1 MRRTKSGLPK
11 HCGWNTDRHGTR
23 RVRFRK
29 GGFSTYLTGIP
40 WSEDFMRQYA
50 AALEGVEA
58 RKTMIGADR
67 SPAGSLA
74 WLVAAYLDGSPESS
88 SPFKT
93 LAPATRKQRRHML
106 DRWRSEHGQL
116 PLFRTDGAGRRHML
130 LTRQHLQVMVN
141 RRGATPF
148 GQRNF
153 LNTLRALFKWAM
165 QEGRIP
171 DDPTIGV
178 TRLKASTSGYR
189 TWGDEEIERFERR
202 FPIGTKERLAF
213 GLLLFTGQ
221 RRSDVVRMGPHI
233 VRVGDDGPELV
244 ITQEKTRNPIAIPM
258 HPKLREI
265 INATPTIG
273 VKTFLVTHYGKPY
286 TPGGFGGWFRSLA
299 DEAGCPGLS
308 AHGLRKAT
316 ATLLAE
322 LGCGDKQIAATLGQR
337 SVSGVSIYT
346 RAADQRRLAR
356 EAMRKRIEAGK

>member
-11 HCGWNTDRHGTR
+11 HCGWNADQHGTR

-74 WLVAAYLDGSPESS
+74 WLVAAYLDGSPESVRRS
-88 SPFKT
+88 RRWRQ
-93 LAPATRKQRRHML
+93 ATRKQRRHML

-130 LTRQHLQVMVN
+130 LTRQHVQVMVN

-165 QEGRIP
+165 EEGRVP

-178 TRLKASTSGYR
+178 TRPKASTSGYR
-189 TWGDEEIERFERR
+189 TWGDEEIARFEGGSRSAARR
-202 FPIGTKERLAF
+202 GWPSACCCSPANGAATSCAWARTWSALATTARNSSSLKRRRGTA
-213 GLLLFTGQ
+213 
-221 RRSDVVRMGPHI
+221 
-233 VRVGDDGPELV
+233 
-244 ITQEKTRNPIAIPM
+244 ITIPM

-265 INATPTIG
+265 IDATPMIG

-286 TPGGFGGWFRSLA
+286 TAAGFGNWFRDLA

-316 ATLLAE
+316 ATMLAE
-322 LGCGDKQIAATLGQR
+322 LGCGDKQIAADP
-337 SVSGVSIYT
+337 
-346 RAADQRRLAR
+346 RAAIGLPWSASTPARPIRRRLAR
-356 EAMRKRIEAGK
+356 